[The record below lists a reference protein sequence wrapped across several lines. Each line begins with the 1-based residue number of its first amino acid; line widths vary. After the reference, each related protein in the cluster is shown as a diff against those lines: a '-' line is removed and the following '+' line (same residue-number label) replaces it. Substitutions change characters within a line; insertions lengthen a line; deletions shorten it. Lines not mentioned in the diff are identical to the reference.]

1 MSIYSRAVATMQKK
15 AYVPLAPAAA
25 DAVAQQQGGMPPQG
39 APMPPPQGAPM
50 PPQGAPM
57 PPQGM
62 PPMPPEQMPP
72 QGDPNAMPPQG
83 QMPPIQTVPGPDGMP
98 IDVETGFI
106 VLDMQQGIE
115 QDPLTGIL
123 FNKSLMEFAT
133 PDGQPLDPNQ
143 AIQMIEQAR
152 AQQGGQMPPQGD
164 PNAMPPADPSMQGG
178 APMPPP
184 MDPNAMPPQG
194 APMPPPQQPPM
205 QQQASAEMGMDP
217 NMLGVA
223 MDPNTGMPLDPNTGM
238 AVDPS
243 TGMPVGGGQASAEQ
257 LLAAVPGLQDYLTKT
272 PQQLETHEKIMTKLQ
287 QEVSGFRTDLQ
298 GLRRE
303 VQKANDNTDT
313 TAARMENIL
322 ALVEQLLGSQGMTT
336 EPLPSQGLPTEPTM

>member
-1 MSIYSRAVATMQKK
+1 
-15 AYVPLAPAAA
+15 
-25 DAVAQQQGGMPPQG
+25 MPPQG
-39 APMPPPQGAPM
+39 DPNAVPA
-50 PPQGAPM
+50 PQGAPM

-62 PPMPPEQMPP
+62 PPMPPEQPPP
-72 QGDPNAMPPQG
+72 QGAPAGGDPNAMPPQGG

-106 VLDMQQGIE
+106 VLDIQQGIE

-133 PDGQPLDPNQ
+133 PEGQPLDPNQ

-152 AQQGGQMPPQGD
+152 MQQGGQMPPQGD
-164 PNAMPPADPSMQGG
+164 PNALPPADPAMVAPQQG
-178 APMPPP
+178 MPS
-184 MDPNAMPPQG
+184 QG
-194 APMPPPQQPPM
+194 APMPPPTQQPPM
-205 QQQASAEMGMDP
+205 QQMASAEQGMDP
-217 NMLGVA
+217 NSLGVA
-223 MDPNTGMPLDPNTGM
+223 MDPSTGMPIDPTTGM
-238 AVDPS
+238 PMDPA
-243 TGMPVGGGQASAEQ
+243 TGLPVGGGQVSAEQ
-257 LLAAVPGLQDYLTKT
+257 LLSAIPGLQEYINKT
-272 PQQLETHEKIMTKLQ
+272 PQQLETQEKTMTKLM

-303 VQKANDNTDT
+303 IQKANDNTDT

-336 EPLPSQGLPTEPTM
+336 EPLASAQQLPENTMVQ

>member
-1 MSIYSRAVATMQKK
+1 
-15 AYVPLAPAAA
+15 
-25 DAVAQQQGGMPPQG
+25 
-39 APMPPPQGAPM
+39 
-50 PPQGAPM
+50 
-57 PPQGM
+57 
-62 PPMPPEQMPP
+62 
-72 QGDPNAMPPQG
+72 
-83 QMPPIQTVPGPDGMP
+83 MP
-98 IDVETGFI
+98 IDVETGFV

-152 AQQGGQMPPQGD
+152 MQQQGQMPPQG
-164 PNAMPPADPSMQGG
+164 MPPADPSMQG

-184 MDPNAMPPQG
+184 GDPNAMPPQG
-194 APMPPPQQPPM
+194 APMPQTQQPPM
-205 QQQASAEMGMDP
+205 QQQASAEQGMDP

-243 TGMPVGGGQASAEQ
+243 TGMPVGGDQASADQ

-336 EPLPSQGLPTEPTM
+336 EPLAQSSQPSAEMSV

>member
-1 MSIYSRAVATMQKK
+1 MQKK

-39 APMPPPQGAPM
+39 GAPM
-50 PPQGAPM
+50 PPQGDPNAM

-72 QGDPNAMPPQG
+72 TDPNMQGGMPPQG

-152 AQQGGQMPPQGD
+152 AQQGGQMPPAD
-164 PNAMPPADPSMQGG
+164 PNMQG

-184 MDPNAMPPQG
+184 GDPNAMPPQG
-194 APMPPPQQPPM
+194 APMPPQGAPVPPQQPPM
-205 QQQASAEMGMDP
+205 QQMASAEQGMDP

-238 AVDPS
+238 AIDPA
-243 TGMPVGGGQASAEQ
+243 TGMPVGGGQAPAEQ
-257 LLAAVPGLQDYLTKT
+257 LLATIPGLQEYINKT
-272 PQQLETHEKIMTKLQ
+272 PQQLETQEKTMTKLM

-322 ALVEQLLGSQGMTT
+322 ALVEQLLGSQGMNT
-336 EPLPSQGLPTEPTM
+336 EPLAPVQQMPEPTIG